1 MNIDI
6 NELTEAE
13 LIALNHQVVER
24 LKVLHSQHIHQE
36 MMQFDVGESVCF
48 KPPGKSRQKGTL
60 VRFNKKTVTVITE
73 SGQKGN
79 VSPHLLR
86 KVKNAKGPNKGSD
99 KIIDLK
105 RRK

>member
-24 LKVLHSQHIHQE
+24 LKELQSQHIQQE

-48 KPPGKSRQKGTL
+48 KPPDRKS
-60 VRFNKKTVTVITE
+60 VV
-73 SGQKGN
+73 
-79 VSPHLLR
+79 
-86 KVKNAKGPNKGSD
+86 
-99 KIIDLK
+99 
-105 RRK
+105 